1 MKKFSPQLLS
11 KFDAVKIVTSSDNY
25 FSIYESEQKLK
36 SVWLLDEKKSLSDFI
51 EMLGAED
58 DKNNSEPLNF
68 FNFYAAYNVKFP
80 STPETVFLA
89 NKSGAIT
96 NGLKDFAELLNAV
109 LKIPHREQYA
119 IFISKNNLSAEELLT
134 LKRKILQQ
142 FIYLRIYLPIIVE
155 ENFETASSI
164 FQSILELKEENKL
177 SDVGLFGT
185 KKAGKSS
192 MIDAILGDE
201 YAPMSND
208 LPTPNKVVYAPTSK
222 FRKLSLTFLGVTEN
236 FYSVETLNQYTK
248 LLFQEANKMSV
259 ALDEM
264 QILIPKFPASLN
276 QFRFID
282 TPGPNFAGSKEHAQV
297 TKQAISKVDKAVFVM
312 NYSQHLT
319 QDEINLFD
327 EVYKHFNNKNSRQ
340 TILVAVNRIDEMYA
354 VPEVKSYERI
364 ADYLQK
370 RLTALGY
377 ENILVVAVSA
387 LQAVYTRKIQQ
398 LLIFE
403 QGTLYDRLKKLKSKY
418 RGKDQATV
426 ISFINKSIT
435 NFEDFHGVEI
445 DSVAELLRISRI
457 YYLKHLIRWL
467 FATVPEQKQNFS
479 PIEANKKISVSPF
492 TTKKILI
499 YCWVQ
504 ESRKILAEL
513 LRSQTNNL
521 VVEKNFSKYA
531 VEYTDENFEVKIT
544 SELIIFII
552 EMFEGGTPNY
562 KEINSFVELCR
573 SGKNIL
579 LVVNITTNPTKYK
592 FSSTMRWAVEDEMR
606 SKWNKE
612 ETFRDFKKYV
622 SRFHYVNFDWEKIPV
637 VYVHLQAAYCGL
649 KENDKKL
656 WNLSNFPELEKFIQN
671 LK

>member
-1 MKKFSPQLLS
+1 MKKFSPQLLPR
-11 KFDAVKIVTSSDNY
+11 FNAVKIVTSSDNY

-36 SVWLLDEKKSLSDFI
+36 SAWLLDEKKSLSDFI

-58 DKNNSEPLNF
+58 DKNNLEPLNF
-68 FNFYAAYNVKFP
+68 FDFYAAYNIKFP

-89 NKSGAIT
+89 NKTGAIT

-119 IFISKNNLSAEELLT
+119 IFISKNNLSADT

-142 FIYLRIYLPIIVE
+142 FIYLRIYFPIIVE
-155 ENFETASSI
+155 ENFEVASSI
-164 FQSILELKEENKL
+164 FQSILQPTEENKL

-208 LPTPNKVVYAPTSK
+208 LPTPNKVIYAPTSK
-222 FRKLSLTFLGVTEN
+222 YRKLSLTFDGATEN

-248 LLFQEANKMSV
+248 LLFQEANKRSI
-259 ALDEM
+259 ALEEM

-327 EVYKHFNNKNSRQ
+327 EVYKHFNNKNSKQ

-370 RLTALGY
+370 RLAALGY

-403 QGTLYDRLKKLKSKY
+403 EGTFYNRLKKLKAKY

-445 DSVAELLRISRI
+445 DSVSELLKISRI

-479 PIEANKKISVSPF
+479 PIESSKKISVNPS

-504 ESRKILAEL
+504 ESRKILADI
-513 LRSQTNNL
+513 LRQQTNNFII
-521 VVEKNFSKYA
+521 EKNLS
-531 VEYTDENFEVKIT
+531 EYDIYSDLTGDLN
-544 SELIIFII
+544 IFVI

-637 VYVHLQAAYCGL
+637 VYVHLQAAYLGL
-649 KENDKKL
+649 KEHDKKL
-656 WNLSNFPELEKFIQN
+656 LNLSNFSELENFIQN
-671 LK
+671 FN

>member
-1 MKKFSPQLLS
+1 MKKFSPQLLPR
-11 KFDAVKIVTSSDNY
+11 FNAVKIVTSSDNY

-36 SVWLLDEKKSLSDFI
+36 SAWLLDEKKSLSDFI

-58 DKNNSEPLNF
+58 DKNNLEPLNF
-68 FNFYAAYNVKFP
+68 FDFYAAYNIKFP

-89 NKSGAIT
+89 NKTGVIT

-119 IFISKNNLSAEELLT
+119 IFISKNNLSADT

-142 FIYLRIYLPIIVE
+142 FIYLRIYFPIIVE
-155 ENFETASSI
+155 ENFEVASSI
-164 FQSILELKEENKL
+164 FQSILQPTEENNL

-208 LPTPNKVVYAPTSK
+208 LPTPNKVIYAPTSK
-222 FRKLSLTFLGVTEN
+222 YRKLSLTFDGATEN

-248 LLFQEANKMSV
+248 LLFQEANKRSI
-259 ALDEM
+259 ALEEM

-327 EVYKHFNNKNSRQ
+327 EVYKHFNNKNSKQ

-370 RLTALGY
+370 RLAALGY

-403 QGTLYDRLKKLKSKY
+403 EGTFYNRLKKLKAKY

-445 DSVAELLRISRI
+445 DSVSELLKISRI

-467 FATVPEQKQNFS
+467 FAPVSKQKQNFS
-479 PIEANKKISVSPF
+479 PIESSKKISVSPF
-492 TTKKILI
+492 TAKKILI

-513 LRSQTNNL
+513 LNKTQTDAEIIEQSI
-521 VVEKNFSKYA
+521 EKNFFDCCPPNIVENIKLKSSSELNIFVVDDEMPDYKETTIL
-531 VEYTDENFEVKIT
+531 VEYFRK
-544 SELIIFII
+544 
-552 EMFEGGTPNY
+552 
-562 KEINSFVELCR
+562 
-573 SGKNIL
+573 GKNIL
-579 LVVNITTNPTKYK
+579 LIVNADSNFEKIFMNFRKCVGK
-592 FSSTMRWAVEDEMR
+592 FHGV
-606 SKWNKE
+606 
-612 ETFRDFKKYV
+612 KK
-622 SRFHYVNFDWEKIPV
+622 FDWEKIPV
-637 VYVHLQAAYCGL
+637 VYVHLQAAYIGL
-649 KENDKKL
+649 KEHDKKL
-656 WNLSNFPELEKFIQN
+656 LNLSNFPELENFIKN
-671 LK
+671 FN